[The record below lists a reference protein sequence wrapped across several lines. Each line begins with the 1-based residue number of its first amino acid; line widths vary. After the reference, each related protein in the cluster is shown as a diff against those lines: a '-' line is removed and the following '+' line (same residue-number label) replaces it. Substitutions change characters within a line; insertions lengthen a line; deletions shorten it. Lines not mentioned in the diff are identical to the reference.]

1 VIPGSSEIWKASV
14 AKRAARPGA
23 IFPFNLQDR
32 RGCLLLGPELQLELP
47 ERRVYAFHQR
57 LCPYQLCRRTS
68 LIGFDI
74 SRDLPFVLNRYR
86 LPGDGMDDGVC
97 CSRIDLPL
105 VPPYGLVLQLK
116 AKSSGET
123 CASPGLRIVI
133 VQKECS
139 FSILGSMG

>member
-1 VIPGSSEIWKASV
+1 
-14 AKRAARPGA
+14 
-23 IFPFNLQDR
+23 
-32 RGCLLLGPELQLELP
+32 
-47 ERRVYAFHQR
+47 
-57 LCPYQLCRRTS
+57 
-68 LIGFDI
+68 
-74 SRDLPFVLNRYR
+74 
-86 LPGDGMDDGVC
+86 MDDGVC

-116 AKSSGET
+116 AKSSGKT